1 MEGTSIAKYF
11 NRIYACEFHYNT
23 NGNADWPAQ
32 VVNYST
38 KTQFFFRISK
48 GALDL
53 HDDSVVNSYVPATS
67 RSVPYTNMI
76 YIGDGLTD
84 VPCMKLV
91 RDRGGESIALY
102 HGKNKDR
109 VEKLL
114 LENRVGFICPANYSK
129 NTELDNTVKKIIDKM
144 VIADE
149 LAREHEKQFNEAKEQ
164 KEGK

>member
-1 MEGTSIAKYF
+1 
-11 NRIYACEFHYNT
+11 
-23 NGNADWPAQ
+23 
-32 VVNYST
+32 
-38 KTQFFFRISK
+38 
-48 GALDL
+48 
-53 HDDSVVNSYVPATS
+53 
-67 RSVPYTNMI
+67 
-76 YIGDGLTD
+76 
-84 VPCMKLV
+84 MKLV

-149 LAREHEKQFNEAKEQ
+149 LAREHEKQFNEEKEQ